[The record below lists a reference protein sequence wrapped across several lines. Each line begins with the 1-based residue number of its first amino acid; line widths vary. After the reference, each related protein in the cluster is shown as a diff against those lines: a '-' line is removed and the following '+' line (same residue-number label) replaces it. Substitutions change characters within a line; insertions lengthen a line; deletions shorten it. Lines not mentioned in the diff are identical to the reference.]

1 MAQVLLA
8 EGAAAATPS
17 AGQVTLYAKADG
29 NLYQKDDAGTET
41 QLGVSGGTGTVTHTG
56 GALTANALIVGA
68 GSDDVA
74 ALASLGT
81 TTTVLHGN
89 AAGAPT
95 FGAVSLSADVTGN
108 LPVANLNSG
117 TSASSSTFWRGD
129 GTWATP
135 AGGSV
140 ATDTI
145 WDAKGDL
152 SVGTGADTAA
162 RLAVGTN
169 GQVLSADSAEA
180 TGLKWVAL
188 GGGGDALTAN
198 PLSQFAA
205 TTSAQLAGVISDE
218 TGSGALVFAT
228 SPTLVTPA
236 LGTPSA
242 LVGTNITG
250 TASGLTAGTVTT
262 NANLTGP
269 ITSTGNAT
277 AVAAQ
282 TGTGST
288 FVMQASPTLTTPA
301 LGVATATSINK
312 VALTAPATGSTIAV
326 ADGKTLTAS
335 NTITLT
341 ATDGSTLAIGTG
353 GTLGTAAYTAATAY
367 QAASA
372 NLDEYA
378 AVNPTTAGLALLD
391 DADAAAQRTTLGLG
405 TAATTA
411 STDYATAAQGVTAD
425 SAVQP
430 AAIANM
436 LETTDIGVSV
446 QAYDADTAKTDV
458 AQVWAGKQTAT
469 PGELTDGASVAWNW
483 STAQSA
489 TLSIG
494 ASRTLANPTSATTG
508 EYAALR
514 VTRSG
519 AYTLSFGA
527 DYKGVSSLTQSNV
540 SGKADHFVFRYNGT
554 NYECVAFKADVGA

>member
-1 MAQVLLA
+1 MGLITLP

-17 AGQVTLYAKADG
+17 AGKVTLYAKADG

-41 QLGVSGGTGTVTHTG
+41 QLGVSGGGSGTVTHTG

-129 GTWATP
+129 GTWETP

-152 SVGTGADTAA
+152 AVGTGADTAA
-162 RLAVGTN
+162 RLVAGTN
-169 GQVLSADSAEA
+169 GYVLSADSAEA

-277 AVAAQ
+277 TVAAQ

-312 VALTAPATGSTIAV
+312 VALTAPATGSTITV

-353 GTLGTAAYTAATAY
+353 GTLGTAAYTASTAY

-405 TAATTA
+405 NVDNTSNATERAATATLTNKRITARVGSTTSSATPTINTDNVDIYKLTAQTEAITSFTTNLSGTPVDGDVLIVQVTGTAARAITWGASFEASTIALPTTTVTTA
-411 STDYATAAQGVTAD
+411 MLTVGFIYNGVT
-425 SAVQP
+425 SKWRCV
-430 AAIANM
+430 
-436 LETTDIGVSV
+436 
-446 QAYDADTAKTDV
+446 
-458 AQVWAGKQTAT
+458 
-469 PGELTDGASVAWNW
+469 ASV
-483 STAQSA
+483 
-489 TLSIG
+489 
-494 ASRTLANPTSATTG
+494 
-508 EYAALR
+508 
-514 VTRSG
+514 
-519 AYTLSFGA
+519 
-527 DYKGVSSLTQSNV
+527 
-540 SGKADHFVFRYNGT
+540 
-554 NYECVAFKADVGA
+554 